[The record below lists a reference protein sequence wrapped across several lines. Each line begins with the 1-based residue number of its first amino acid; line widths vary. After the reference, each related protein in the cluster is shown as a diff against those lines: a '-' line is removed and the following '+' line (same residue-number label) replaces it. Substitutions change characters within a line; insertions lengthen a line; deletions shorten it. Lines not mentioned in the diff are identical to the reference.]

1 MLIGCYNPSVI
12 LTYIGICVSIM
23 GILNA
28 HDLKF
33 AFMCLMIAGVC
44 DMFDGPIARKCKR
57 DDRGKAFGIQIDTL
71 ADVTNFVVFPMV
83 LLNAI
88 AHTSPT
94 ETGYAIYN
102 VITIVISFLY
112 VLAGIIRLAWFNITT
127 DGHTE
132 YYQGLPV
139 TFISVIMPL
148 IYAISMNS
156 SYLKEIILGTMLTV
170 AVLFVANIKIK
181 KPRGKALLI
190 FLVMGVLITVLLYRS
205 MILGL

>member
-23 GILNA
+23 GMLNT

-33 AFMCLMIAGVC
+33 AFMCLMVAGVC

-57 DDRGKAFGIQIDTL
+57 DEKGKAFGIQIDTL

-83 LLNAI
+83 LLNAV
-88 AHTSPT
+88 AHTSST
-94 ETGYAIYN
+94 EVGYEIYN
-102 VITIVISFLY
+102 LVTIIISFLY

-127 DGHTE
+127 DGHTK

-139 TFISVIMPL
+139 TFISMIMPFVYS
-148 IYAISMNS
+148 IWMNTG
-156 SYLKEIILGTMLTV
+156 YIKEVILGTMLTV
-170 AVLFVANIKIK
+170 ALLFVLNIKIK
-181 KPRGKALLI
+181 KPRGAFLLL
-190 FLVMGVLITVLLYRS
+190 FLLMGVVITVLLYK
-205 MILGL
+205 

>member
-57 DDRGKAFGIQIDTL
+57 DEKGKAFGIQIDTL

-83 LLNAI
+83 LLNAVV
-88 AHTSPT
+88 HTSSN
-94 ETGYAIYN
+94 ELGYATYN
-102 VITIVISFLY
+102 ILTIVISFLY
-112 VLAGIIRLAWFNITT
+112 VLAGVIRLAWFNITT
-127 DGHTE
+127 DGHTK

-139 TFISVIMPL
+139 TFISMIMPFVYS
-148 IYAISMNS
+148 IWMNTG
-156 SYLKEIILGTMLTV
+156 YVKEAILGTMLTV
-170 AVLFVANIKIK
+170 AFFFVANIKIK
-181 KPRGKALLI
+181 KPRGVFYLVFLL
-190 FLVMGVLITVLLYRS
+190 MGVVITVLLFK
-205 MILGL
+205 

>member
-33 AFMCLMIAGVC
+33 AFICLMIAGVC

-57 DDRGKAFGIQIDTL
+57 DDLGKAFGIQIDTL

-83 LLNAI
+83 LFNAI
-88 AHTSPT
+88 VHTSST
-94 ETGYAIYN
+94 EVGYATYN
-102 VITIVISFLY
+102 ILTIIISFLY

-132 YYQGLPV
+132 FYQGLPV

-148 IYAISMNS
+148 VYAIWMNTG
-156 SYLKEIILGTMLTV
+156 YVKEAILGTMLTV
-170 AVLFVANIKIK
+170 AFLFVANIKIK
-181 KPRGKALLI
+181 KPRGKSLLI
-190 FLVMGVLITVLLYRS
+190 FLVLGVVITVLLYRS
-205 MILGL
+205 VFLGL

>member
-1 MLIGCYNPSVI
+1 M
-12 LTYIGICVSIM
+12 
-23 GILNA
+23 
-28 HDLKF
+28 
-33 AFMCLMIAGVC
+33 
-44 DMFDGPIARKCKR
+44 
-57 DDRGKAFGIQIDTL
+57 
-71 ADVTNFVVFPMV
+71 
-83 LLNAI
+83 
-88 AHTSPT
+88 
-94 ETGYAIYN
+94 
-102 VITIVISFLY
+102 ISFLY

-132 YYQGLPV
+132 YYQGMPV

-156 SYLKEIILGTMLTV
+156 LYLKEIILGTMFTV

-190 FLVMGVLITVLLYRS
+190 FLVMGVLITILLYRS

>member
-33 AFMCLMIAGVC
+33 AFMCLMVAGVC

-57 DDRGKAFGIQIDTL
+57 DEKGKAFGIQIDTL

-83 LLNAI
+83 LLNAVV
-88 AHTSPT
+88 HTSSN
-94 ETGYAIYN
+94 ELGYATYN
-102 VITIVISFLY
+102 ILTIVISFLY
-112 VLAGIIRLAWFNITT
+112 VLAGVIRLAWFNITT
-127 DGHTE
+127 DGHTK

-139 TFISVIMPL
+139 TFISMIMPFVYS
-148 IYAISMNS
+148 IWMNTG
-156 SYLKEIILGTMLTV
+156 YVKEAILGTMLTV
-170 AVLFVANIKIK
+170 AFFFVANIKIK
-181 KPRGKALLI
+181 KPRGVFYLVFLL
-190 FLVMGVLITVLLYRS
+190 MGVVITVLLCKKV
-205 MILGL
+205 

>member
-33 AFMCLMIAGVC
+33 AFMCLMVAGVC

-57 DDRGKAFGIQIDTL
+57 DEKGKAFGIQIDTL

-83 LLNAI
+83 LLNAVV
-88 AHTSPT
+88 HTSSN
-94 ETGYAIYN
+94 ELGYATYN
-102 VITIVISFLY
+102 ILTIVISFLY
-112 VLAGIIRLAWFNITT
+112 VLAGVIRLAWFNITT
-127 DGHTE
+127 DGHTK

-139 TFISVIMPL
+139 TFISMIMPFVYS
-148 IYAISMNS
+148 IWMNTG
-156 SYLKEIILGTMLTV
+156 YVKEAILGTMLTV
-170 AVLFVANIKIK
+170 AFFFVANIKIK
-181 KPRGKALLI
+181 KPRGVFYLVFLL
-190 FLVMGVLITVLLYRS
+190 MGVVITVLLFK
-205 MILGL
+205 

>member
-57 DDRGKAFGIQIDTL
+57 DERGKAFGIQIDTL

-83 LLNAI
+83 LFNAI
-88 AHTSPT
+88 VHTSSI
-94 ETGYAIYN
+94 EVGYATYN
-102 VITIVISFLY
+102 ILTIIISFLY

-132 YYQGLPV
+132 FYQGLPV

-148 IYAISMNS
+148 VYAIWMNTG
-156 SYLKEIILGTMLTV
+156 YVKEAILGTMLTV
-170 AVLFVANIKIK
+170 ALLFVANIKIK
-181 KPRGKALLI
+181 KPRGKSLLI
-190 FLVMGVLITVLLYRS
+190 FLVLGVVITVLLYRS
-205 MILGL
+205 VFLGL